1 MQPQAERITVRLLV
15 DQVFGD
21 GFYNMALDEAL
32 ADSVRQGRSPAT
44 LRFYGWNPPAISL
57 GYNQR
62 AEEIDHAACAAA
74 GIDVVRRPTGGRA
87 VFHKDEL
94 TYSVIARD
102 DHPLL
107 GGAVLA
113 TYRTIAGA
121 LVAGLRGLGIAAEIV
136 RSEAGAP
143 GGQRAASCFAAA
155 GRYEVTVNG
164 RKIVGSAQRR
174 IDGVLLQQGS
184 LLLAQ
189 SQQVPALGLQ
199 DCGAAVTA
207 AQVLSR
213 PVSFGEAAET
223 MAAGF
228 AQAWGVSLEA
238 GAVSSREHAMALD
251 LAQRR
256 KTSAAA

>member
-1 MQPQAERITVRLLV
+1 MSGPGTLRLVV
-15 DQVFGD
+15 DPGCAD
-21 GFYNMALDEAL
+21 GYYNMALDEVL
-32 ADSVRQGRSPAT
+32 AGSVRQGGAAT
-44 LRFYGWNPPAISL
+44 VRFYGWNPPAISL

-62 AEEIDHAACAAA
+62 ADEIDLAACAAA

-87 VFHKDEL
+87 VFHRDEF
-94 TYSVIARD
+94 TYSVAAPG

-113 TYRTIAGA
+113 TYRTIAAA
-121 LVAGLRGLGIAAEIV
+121 LIAGLRGLGIEAEMV

-143 GGQRAASCFAAA
+143 AAQRMASCFAAA
-155 GRYEVTVNG
+155 GRYEVTAGG

-189 SQQVPALGLQ
+189 PQDVPALGLQ
-199 DCGAAVTA
+199 DSGAAVTA
-207 AQVLSR
+207 AQLLGR
-213 PVSFGEAAET
+213 PVGFDEAVRA

-228 AQAWGVSLEA
+228 AQAWGVTLRREA
-238 GAVSSREHAMALD
+238 ASGQE
-251 LAQRR
+251 Q
-256 KTSAAA
+256 AAAQALARGRRPGPGA